1 MENVKPLFF
10 WFYLVY
16 KLTFTLLLVFTNVGH
31 FFPFRVILKT
41 LKEKYYLAN
50 VLHNSEFSQY
60 QFNYSLDKYFVS
72 SSFSLY
78 HKTTVKLWSSVWSF

>member
-31 FFPFRVILKT
+31 FF
-41 LKEKYYLAN
+41 
-50 VLHNSEFSQY
+50 
-60 QFNYSLDKYFVS
+60 SLQSYF
-72 SSFSLY
+72 
-78 HKTTVKLWSSVWSF
+78 KDIK